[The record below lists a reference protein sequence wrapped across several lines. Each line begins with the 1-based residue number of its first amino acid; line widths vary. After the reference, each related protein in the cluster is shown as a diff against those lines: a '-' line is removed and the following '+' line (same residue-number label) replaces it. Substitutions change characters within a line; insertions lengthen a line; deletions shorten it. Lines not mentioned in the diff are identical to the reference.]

1 MKTIKT
7 NHIGSI
13 LLMVNAFVYIS
24 SSFYSPFLSS
34 YYSKAGMSAVQIGVL
49 LTIGPII
56 AIFIQPLWAV
66 LSDRTERR
74 KDILSLV
81 ILGSGISMFTYY
93 LGKSFLTF
101 FIATLLLSVF
111 CTSIIPLS
119 DAIILHNTYKY
130 RLDFTKIR
138 MGGTIGYAI
147 VVIIAGA
154 IVKQNP
160 EIQFILGSLG
170 YLMLLLFV
178 RKLPGDERE
187 GLGNVV
193 PEKKQNTRR
202 FQPSALLHI
211 FETKQIYFILAF
223 AFIGQ
228 VGISFNSSFIGVY
241 MVKLNLSEGLIGYI
255 SCIAALSEIPIL
267 FLINRVLRKISIM
280 KLTIFSCLILS
291 IRFFIVTGGSIGF
304 IIIAQSLHGLTYMIM
319 YICCAVYISKNVK
332 QENQSKGQS
341 ILAIIQTGIG
351 SIVGNIVGGFFVDQF
366 GLNLAYQYI
375 AIIIISFSGIILILQ
390 LITHQKSKRKLV

>member
-1 MKTIKT
+1 MKINKT
-7 NHIGSI
+7 NHIGII

-24 SSFYSPFLSS
+24 LSLYSPFLSS
-34 YYSKAGMSAVQIGVL
+34 YYSKAGMNAVQIGVL
-49 LTIGPII
+49 LTIGPVI

-66 LSDRTERR
+66 LSDRTGRR

-81 ILGSGISMFTYY
+81 ILGSGISMFGYY
-93 LGKSFLTF
+93 IGKSFLTF

-119 DAIILHNTYKY
+119 DAIILHNAHKY
-130 RLDFTKIR
+130 RLDFAKIR
-138 MGGTIGYAI
+138 MGGTIGFAI

-160 EIQFILGSLG
+160 EIQFILGFLG
-170 YLMLLLFV
+170 YLILLLFV
-178 RKLPGDERE
+178 RKLPNDERE
-187 GLGNVV
+187 ELDDVV
-193 PEKKQNTRR
+193 TEKNQNTRR

-211 FETKQIYFILAF
+211 FENKQIYFILAF

-241 MVKLNLSEGLIGYI
+241 MVKLNLSEGQIGYI
-255 SCIAALSEIPIL
+255 SSVAALSELPIL
-267 FLINRVLRKISIM
+267 FIINRVIRKISIM

-351 SIVGNIVGGFFVDQF
+351 SIVGNIVGGLFVDQF
-366 GLNLAYQYI
+366 GLNLAYQYM
-375 AIIIISFSGIILILQ
+375 AIIIISFSGLILILQ
-390 LITHQKSKRKLV
+390 LITHRNSKRKPV